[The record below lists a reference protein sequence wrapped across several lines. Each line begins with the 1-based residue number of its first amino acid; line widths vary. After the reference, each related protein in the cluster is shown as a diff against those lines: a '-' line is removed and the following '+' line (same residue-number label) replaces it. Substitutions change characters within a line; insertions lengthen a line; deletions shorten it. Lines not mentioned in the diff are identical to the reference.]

1 MEGGVIGRELDTM
14 GTLMN
19 SIKTQAQELLRKQ
32 FLYKVYFK
40 TGLGF

>member
-19 SIKTQAQELLRKQ
+19 SIKTQAQELLRK

-40 TGLGF
+40 TDLGF